1 MSRIK
6 ELLDQEIERIDHI
19 DDDFFYQK
27 WLIQKGDIKSTL
39 NQIKSY
45 YEKNDIQSV
54 R

>member
-27 WLIQKGDIKSTL
+27 WLIEKGDIKSTL

-45 YEKNDIQSV
+45 YEKKNL
-54 R
+54 